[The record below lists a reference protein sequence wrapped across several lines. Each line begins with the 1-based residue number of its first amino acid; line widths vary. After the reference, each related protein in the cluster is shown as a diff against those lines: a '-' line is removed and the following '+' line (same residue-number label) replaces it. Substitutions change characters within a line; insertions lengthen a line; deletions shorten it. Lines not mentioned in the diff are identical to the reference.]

1 MFPFPQIVPHC
12 MRIPLVL
19 NGPPRHASQYST
31 FSPCSRSSCAARSA
45 ASRRAAS
52 PSAHPMLS
60 AVQHLVR
67 MLGVRDFHLLN
78 CSFAHLGGAGVS
90 FAGGTQHSSV
100 SGCEFY
106 DISAS
111 GVTVGTAMSSYLAL
125 DPAAQDG
132 SCLACQRRSG
142 LWENCT

>member
-1 MFPFPQIVPHC
+1 
-12 MRIPLVL
+12 
-19 NGPPRHASQYST
+19 
-31 FSPCSRSSCAARSA
+31 
-45 ASRRAAS
+45 
-52 PSAHPMLS
+52 
-60 AVQHLVR
+60 

-132 SCLACQRRSG
+132 GITIADNHIHSVAVEYSGAVGILSTFTAGLRIVHNTVHTLAYSCMSLGWSVAMDPQ
-142 LWENCT
+142 